1 MDHFDR
7 KEQETFDRKLRENL
21 KRAAEG
27 VNLSTQEERRIH
39 DGILSRCPEQ
49 RKRIAILFGG
59 CSPEYGVSLQSA
71 YSVITHLD
79 REKYEPVLIGISNAG
94 DWFQYVGEIEKIP
107 ADTWCNE
114 NDCIPV
120 VVSPNRTVH
129 GIVTIKNGK
138 IRETHIDAVFPVLHG
153 KNGEDGT
160 VQGMFELAGIPVV
173 GCGVLSSALC
183 MDKDRAH
190 KLVQAA
196 GISVPQSFVLQG
208 GGDAETAIRQAER
221 IGYPLFVKPVGAGSS
236 YGITKVTGRNQLPEA
251 LKLAFSYDSTVIV
264 EECIS
269 GFEVGCAVL
278 ENDGFVVGEVDEIEL
293 EKGFFDFTEKYTLK
307 TSSIHVPARISAE
320 KAGEIKE
327 TAKLIFKTLDCRGFA
342 RVDMFLDDTGRIVF
356 NEVNTIPGFTTH
368 SRFPN
373 MMKAAG
379 ISLEQV
385 ISMTIDRTVTSL
397 QGSSSA
403 APIRTKDAAAV
414 CSRNSY
420 FPSCQFICGTSGRYG
435 GC

>member
-1 MDHFDR
+1 MNHFDR

-27 VNLSTQEERRIH
+27 VNLSPQEERRIH

-114 NDCIPV
+114 EDCIPV
-120 VVSPNRTVH
+120 VVSSNRTVH

-196 GISVPQSFVLQG
+196 RISVPQSFVLQS
-208 GGDAETAIRQAER
+208 GGDAEAAIRQAER
-221 IGYPLFVKPVGAGSS
+221 IGYPLFVKPVRAGSS

-251 LKLAFSYDSTVIV
+251 LKLAFSYDNTVIV

-278 ENDGFVVGEVDEIEL
+278 EKDGFVVGEVDEIEL
-293 EKGFFDFTEKYTLK
+293 ENGFFDFTEKYTLK

-327 TAKLIFKTLDCRGFA
+327 TAKLIFKALDCRGFA

-385 ISMTIDRTVTSL
+385 ISMAVDRAVTSL
-397 QGSSSA
+397 QNGDQTGWIQS
-403 APIRTKDAAAV
+403 
-414 CSRNSY
+414 
-420 FPSCQFICGTSGRYG
+420 
-435 GC
+435 

>member
-1 MDHFDR
+1 MKGEAKMDHFDR

-27 VNLSTQEERRIH
+27 VNLSPQEERRIH
-39 DGILSRCPEQ
+39 DGILLRCPEQ

-59 CSPEYGVSLQSA
+59 CSPEYSVSLQSA

-138 IRETHIDAVFPVLHG
+138 IREKHIDAVFPVLHG

-221 IGYPLFVKPVGAGSS
+221 IGYPLFVKPVRAGSS
-236 YGITKVTGRNQLPEA
+236 YGITKVTGQNQLPEA

-278 ENDGFVVGEVDEIEL
+278 EKDGFVVGEVDEIEL
-293 EKGFFDFTEKYTLK
+293 ENGFFDFTEKYTLK

-385 ISMTIDRTVTSL
+385 ISMAVDRAVTSL
-397 QGSSSA
+397 QNGDQTGWIQS
-403 APIRTKDAAAV
+403 
-414 CSRNSY
+414 
-420 FPSCQFICGTSGRYG
+420 
-435 GC
+435 

>member
-1 MDHFDR
+1 MNHFDR

-27 VNLSTQEERRIH
+27 VNLSPQEERRIH
-39 DGILSRCPEQ
+39 DGILLRCPEQ

-94 DWFQYVGEIEKIP
+94 DWFQYVGEIEKIFI
-107 ADTWCNE
+107 DTWCNE
-114 NDCIPV
+114 EDCIPV

-196 GISVPQSFVLQG
+196 GISVPQSFVLQSG
-208 GGDAETAIRQAER
+208 EDAEAAIKQAER
-221 IGYPLFVKPVGAGSS
+221 IGYPLFVKPVRAGSS
-236 YGITKVTGRNQLPEA
+236 YGITKVTGQNQLPEA
-251 LKLAFSYDSTVIV
+251 LKLAFSYDNTVIV

-293 EKGFFDFTEKYTLK
+293 ENGFFDFTEKYTLK

-327 TAKLIFKTLDCRGFA
+327 TAKLIFKALDCRGFA

-356 NEVNTIPGFTTH
+356 NEVNTIPGFTSH
-368 SRFPN
+368 SRFPS
-373 MMKAAG
+373 MMKAVN
-379 ISLEQV
+379 ISLERV
-385 ISMTIDRTVTSL
+385 ISMTIDRAVTSL
-397 QGSSSA
+397 QNGDQTGWIQS
-403 APIRTKDAAAV
+403 
-414 CSRNSY
+414 
-420 FPSCQFICGTSGRYG
+420 
-435 GC
+435 

>member
-1 MDHFDR
+1 MKGEAKMNHFDR

-27 VNLSTQEERRIH
+27 VNLSPQEERRMH
-39 DGILSRCPEQ
+39 DGILLRCPEQ

-79 REKYEPVLIGISNAG
+79 REKYEPVLIGISNTG

-107 ADTWCNE
+107 IDTWCNE
-114 NDCIPV
+114 EDCIPV

-196 GISVPQSFVLQG
+196 GISVPQSFVLQS

-221 IGYPLFVKPVGAGSS
+221 IGYPLFVKPVRAGSS

-251 LKLAFSYDSTVIV
+251 LKLAFSYDNTVIV

-278 ENDGFVVGEVDEIEL
+278 EKDGFVVGEVDEIEL
-293 EKGFFDFTEKYTLK
+293 ENGFFDFTEKYTLK

-327 TAKLIFKTLDCRGFA
+327 TAKLIFKALDCRGFA

-385 ISMTIDRTVTSL
+385 ISMAVDRAVTSL
-397 QGSSSA
+397 QNGDQTGWIQS
-403 APIRTKDAAAV
+403 
-414 CSRNSY
+414 
-420 FPSCQFICGTSGRYG
+420 
-435 GC
+435 

>member
-27 VNLSTQEERRIH
+27 VNLSPQEERRMH

-94 DWFQYVGEIEKIP
+94 DWFQYVGEIEKIFI
-107 ADTWCNE
+107 DTWCNE
-114 NDCIPV
+114 EDCIPV

-196 GISVPQSFVLQG
+196 GISVPQSFVLQS

-236 YGITKVTGRNQLPEA
+236 YGITKVTGWNQLPEA
-251 LKLAFSYDSTVIV
+251 LKLAFSYDNTVIV

-293 EKGFFDFTEKYTLK
+293 ENGFFDFTEKYTLK

-385 ISMTIDRTVTSL
+385 ISMAVDRAVTSL
-397 QGSSSA
+397 QNGDQTEWIQS
-403 APIRTKDAAAV
+403 
-414 CSRNSY
+414 
-420 FPSCQFICGTSGRYG
+420 
-435 GC
+435 

>member
-27 VNLSTQEERRIH
+27 VNLSPQEERRIH
-39 DGILSRCPEQ
+39 DGIFLRCPEQ

-71 YSVITHLD
+71 HSVITHLD

-196 GISVPQSFVLQG
+196 GISVPQSFVLQS

-293 EKGFFDFTEKYTLK
+293 ENGFFDFTEKYTLK

-385 ISMTIDRTVTSL
+385 ISMAVDRAVTSL
-397 QGSSSA
+397 QNGDQTEWIQS
-403 APIRTKDAAAV
+403 
-414 CSRNSY
+414 
-420 FPSCQFICGTSGRYG
+420 
-435 GC
+435 

>member
-1 MDHFDR
+1 MKGEAKMDHFDR

-27 VNLSTQEERRIH
+27 VNLSPQEERRIH
-39 DGILSRCPEQ
+39 DGIFLRCPEQ

-94 DWFQYVGEIEKIP
+94 DWSQYVGEIEKILI
-107 ADTWCNE
+107 DTWCNE
-114 NDCIPV
+114 EDCIPV

-196 GISVPQSFVLQG
+196 GISVPQSFVLQS

-269 GFEVGCAVL
+269 GFEGGCAVL

-293 EKGFFDFTEKYTLK
+293 ENGFFDFTEKYTLK

-385 ISMTIDRTVTSL
+385 ISMAVDRAVTSL
-397 QGSSSA
+397 QNGDQTEWIQS
-403 APIRTKDAAAV
+403 
-414 CSRNSY
+414 
-420 FPSCQFICGTSGRYG
+420 
-435 GC
+435 

>member
-1 MDHFDR
+1 MNHFDR

-27 VNLSTQEERRIH
+27 VNLSPQEERRIH

-79 REKYEPVLIGISNAG
+79 REKYEPVLIGISNTG

-107 ADTWCNE
+107 IDTWCNE
-114 NDCIPV
+114 EDCIPV

-196 GISVPQSFVLQG
+196 GISVPQSFVLQS

-269 GFEVGCAVL
+269 GFEVGSAVL

-327 TAKLIFKTLDCRGFA
+327 TAKLIFKALDCRGFA

-385 ISMTIDRTVTSL
+385 ISMAVDRAVTSL
-397 QGSSSA
+397 QNGDQTGWIQS
-403 APIRTKDAAAV
+403 
-414 CSRNSY
+414 
-420 FPSCQFICGTSGRYG
+420 
-435 GC
+435 

>member
-1 MDHFDR
+1 MNHFDR

-27 VNLSTQEERRIH
+27 VNLSPQEERRIH

-94 DWFQYVGEIEKIP
+94 DWSQYVGEIEKILI
-107 ADTWCNE
+107 DTWCNE
-114 NDCIPV
+114 EDCIPV

-251 LKLAFSYDSTVIV
+251 LKLAFSYDNTVIV

-278 ENDGFVVGEVDEIEL
+278 EKDGFVVGEVDEIEL
-293 EKGFFDFTEKYTLK
+293 ENGFFDFTEKYTLK

-385 ISMTIDRTVTSL
+385 ISMAVDRAVTSL
-397 QGSSSA
+397 QNGDQTEWIQS
-403 APIRTKDAAAV
+403 
-414 CSRNSY
+414 
-420 FPSCQFICGTSGRYG
+420 
-435 GC
+435 

>member
-1 MDHFDR
+1 MKGEAKMDHFDR

-21 KRAAEG
+21 KRAAKG
-27 VNLSTQEERRIH
+27 VNLSPQEERRIH
-39 DGILSRCPEQ
+39 DGILLRCPEQ

-79 REKYEPVLIGISNAG
+79 REKYEPVLIGISNTG

-107 ADTWCNE
+107 IDTWCNE
-114 NDCIPV
+114 EDCIPV

-138 IRETHIDAVFPVLHG
+138 IREMHIDAAFPVLHG

-196 GISVPQSFVLQG
+196 GISVPQSFVLQSG
-208 GGDAETAIRQAER
+208 EDAEAAIRQAER
-221 IGYPLFVKPVGAGSS
+221 IGYPLFVKPVRAGSS
-236 YGITKVTGRNQLPEA
+236 YGITKVTGQNQLPEA
-251 LKLAFSYDSTVIV
+251 LKLAFSYDNTVIV

-293 EKGFFDFTEKYTLK
+293 ENGFFDFTEKYTLK

-385 ISMTIDRTVTSL
+385 ISMAVDRAVTSL
-397 QGSSSA
+397 QNGDQTEWIQS
-403 APIRTKDAAAV
+403 
-414 CSRNSY
+414 
-420 FPSCQFICGTSGRYG
+420 
-435 GC
+435 

>member
-1 MDHFDR
+1 MNHFDR

-27 VNLSTQEERRIH
+27 VNLSPQEERRIH
-39 DGILSRCPEQ
+39 DGILLRCPEQ

-71 YSVITHLD
+71 CSVITHLD

-114 NDCIPV
+114 EDCIPV

-236 YGITKVTGRNQLPEA
+236 YGITKVTGWNQLPEA

-385 ISMTIDRTVTSL
+385 ISMAVDRAVTSL
-397 QGSSSA
+397 QNGDQTEWIQS
-403 APIRTKDAAAV
+403 
-414 CSRNSY
+414 
-420 FPSCQFICGTSGRYG
+420 
-435 GC
+435 